1 MSISTEI
8 QNLIDNSPKVRFTD
22 AQLLLQDIYETSYGI
37 FDHSQAAVDNSR
49 PLALVAMHWE
59 EDASTGSQLYER
71 IELFKERQIYQI
83 FGLSLTE
90 FLDLPRDICTKILES
105 CGKKQ
110 NEEGKVVDDI
120 TRRLNTIGKTPS

>member
-1 MSISTEI
+1 M
-8 QNLIDNSPKVRFTD
+8 IDTSPKLRFTD
-22 AQLLLQDIYETSYGI
+22 GQILLLDVYESGYGI
-37 FDHSQAAVDNSR
+37 YDHSQHAVDNSR
-49 PLALVAMHWE
+49 PLALVAMNWE

-120 TRRLNTIGKTPS
+120 SRHLNNIGKTPS

>member
-1 MSISTEI
+1 M
-8 QNLIDNSPKVRFTD
+8 IDTSPKLRFTD
-22 AQLLLQDIYETSYGI
+22 GQILLLDVYESGYGI
-37 FDHSQAAVDNSR
+37 YDHSQHAVDNSR
-49 PLALVAMHWE
+49 PLALVAMNWE

-110 NEEGKVVDDI
+110 NEEGKVVDDVS
-120 TRRLNTIGKTPS
+120 RRLNNIGKTPS

>member
-1 MSISTEI
+1 MSISSEI
-8 QNLIDNSPKVRFTD
+8 QNLIDNSPKLRFTD
-22 AQLLLQDIYETSYGI
+22 AQLLLQDIYESGYGI

-49 PLALVAMHWE
+49 PLALVAMNWE
-59 EDASTGSQLYER
+59 ENASDGSLLYER

-90 FLDLPRDICTKILES
+90 FLELPRDICTKILES

-120 TRRLNTIGKTPS
+120 TRRLNNIGKAP